1 MSSEHSDEAE
11 SLSSFP
17 GGDDN
22 VNNTTNADKIL
33 ERKTLAS
40 KENRAV
46 FWVRGAVFL
55 VLLGTAA
62 LVSTIVCMYT
72 KNDQVQDFESAFE
85 GHATRI
91 QESFYDTI
99 ERKLEAVD
107 ALSVTITSYAKST
120 GATFPNVT
128 LPDFEIRCS
137 NSRVLSD
144 TSVINYQPVV
154 TDETRLGWEAYQI
167 ANRGHFDEALAS
179 GIAQR
184 AQQDVR
190 FGQIDGDGDK
200 RGLQESDLRDVIM
213 NLEPD
218 GTTSVAPEGSGPYLP
233 VWQISPVVPMKS
245 LLNFNVL
252 SHPAGAGSY
261 SEVINTG
268 QAVIDISANLEGENL
283 GNTGAYFKLLLSL
296 SQYRYSVMK
305 FLVDPTSAFGYPV
318 FDSFDHDNRKVVGVI
333 SSNLYWRLYFN
344 DILPPNAR
352 GIMCVLE
359 NSRGQVFTYRIDG
372 SEASYFGNG
381 DLHDSKYDHLEVSS
395 DVSSYLA
402 KISSPE
408 TKSYT
413 SVDLNNEYCNY
424 KLRVYPSQDTEDA
437 YVNEDPIIYTVVIA
451 SVFLFTSLVIVAYDY
466 LVTRR
471 QRIVMDR
478 AVASSAIVSSLFPS
492 QVRDQLY
499 KENETDHKKKD
510 WKMRDSMGGVGPF
523 SNASDETA
531 VGSSRPIAD
540 LFEHTTILF
549 ADLVGFTAW
558 SSEREPVQV
567 FELLEVLYCAFDKI
581 AVRRKVFKVETIGDC
596 YVAVTGLPDP
606 QEDHALIMAKFA
618 RDCIV
623 KMGQLTTELAGV
635 LGADTA
641 TLRIRV
647 GMHSGPV
654 TGGVLRGQKSRFQLF
669 GDSMNTAARM
679 ETNGSPGLIHVSQQT
694 ADELIAKGKSSWVTP
709 RADKITAKGKGE
721 MQTYWVSPR
730 EMAST
735 VISSAISSDIPEMAI
750 SKTVNPLA
758 SDGNLDVKKDLDH
771 VEEVA
776 TKEVEI

>member
-1 MSSEHSDEAE
+1 MSCADSDEGE
-11 SLSSFP
+11 SLASFAT
-17 GGDDN
+17 GSANADN
-22 VNNTTNADKIL
+22 TANADKVL

-40 KENRAV
+40 KENTAV
-46 FWVRGAVFL
+46 FWVRCAVFL

-62 LVSTIVCMYT
+62 LVSTIVCLYT

-85 GHATRI
+85 AHATRI
-91 QESFYDTI
+91 QESFYETI

-167 ANRGHFDEALAS
+167 ANRDHFDEALAS
-179 GIAQR
+179 GISQR
-184 AQQDVR
+184 AHQDIR
-190 FGQIDGDGDK
+190 LGHTDGDK
-200 RGLQESDLRDVIM
+200 RSLQESDLRDVIV
-213 NLEPD
+213 NLASD
-218 GTTSVAPEGSGPYLP
+218 GTQNVAPEGSGPYLP

-261 SEVINTG
+261 AEVINTG

-296 SQYRYSVMK
+296 SQYRYSVRK

-318 FDSFDHDNRKVVGVI
+318 FDSFDPDNRKVVGVI

-344 DILPPNAR
+344 HILPPNAR

-359 NSRGQVFTYRIDG
+359 NSRGQIFTYRIDG
-372 SEASYFGNG
+372 SEALYYGNG

-402 KISSPE
+402 KKLSPE

-413 SVDLNNEYCNY
+413 SVDLSEEYCNY
-424 KLRVYPSQDTEDA
+424 KLRVYPSQDTEDE
-437 YVNEDPIIYTVVIA
+437 YVNQDPIIYTVVIA
-451 SVFLFTSLVIVAYDY
+451 CVFLFTSLVFVAYDR

-499 KENETDHKKKD
+499 KENETDNKNKD
-510 WKMRDSMGGVGPF
+510 WKMRDSMRGVGPF
-523 SNASDETA
+523 SNTSDDTA
-531 VGSSRPIAD
+531 AGSRPIAD

-567 FELLEVLYCAFDKI
+567 FELLEVLYRAFDNI
-581 AVRRKVFKVETIGDC
+581 ALRRKVFKVETIGDC
-596 YVAVTGLPDP
+596 YVAVTGLPLP

-618 RDCIV
+618 RDCMV
-623 KMGQLTTELAGV
+623 KMGQLTTELADA

-641 TLRIRV
+641 TLKMRV

-669 GDSMNTAARM
+669 GDSMNMAARM
-679 ETNGSPGLIHVSQQT
+679 ESLGSTGQIHVSQQT
-694 ADELIAKGKSSWVTP
+694 ADELLAKGKSSWVTP
-709 RADKITAKGKGE
+709 RADKVTAKGKGE
-721 MQTYWVSPR
+721 LQTYWVRPR

-735 VISSAISSDIPEMAI
+735 VISSAISDGIPEMAI
-750 SKTVNPLA
+750 SKA
-758 SDGNLDVKKDLDH
+758 VKKDLDS
-771 VEEVA
+771 VEEL
-776 TKEVEI
+776 

>member
-1 MSSEHSDEAE
+1 MSEHSDEVQ
-11 SLSSFP
+11 SLSSFA
-17 GGDDN
+17 GVNANADN
-22 VNNTTNADKIL
+22 ENADKIL

-40 KENRAV
+40 KENAAV

-62 LVSTIVCMYT
+62 LVSSIVYLYT
-72 KNDQVQDFESAFE
+72 SNDQTQDFESAFE
-85 GHATRI
+85 AHATKI
-91 QESFYDTI
+91 LESFYETV

-107 ALSVTITSYAKST
+107 SLSVTITSYAKST

-128 LPDFEIRCS
+128 LPDFEIRAS

-144 TSVINYQPVV
+144 TAVFNYQPVV

-167 ANRGHFDEALAS
+167 ENRDHFDEAFAS
-179 GIAQR
+179 GISQR
-184 AQQDVR
+184 AHQDDR
-190 FGQIDGDGDK
+190 LGHIDDDGA
-200 RGLQESDLRDVIM
+200 RRSLQTDDLRDVIM
-213 NLEPD
+213 NLAPD
-218 GTTSVAPEGSGPYLP
+218 GTTFVAPEGSGPYLP

-268 QAVIDISANLEGENL
+268 TAVIDISSNLEGENL
-283 GNTGAYFKLLLSL
+283 GNTGLYFKLLLSL

-318 FDSFDHDNRKVVGVI
+318 FDSFDRDNRKVVGVI
-333 SSNLYWRLYFN
+333 STNLYWRLYFN

-359 NSRGQVFTYRIDG
+359 NTRGQVFTYRIDG
-372 SEASYFGNG
+372 SEALYFGNG

-395 DVSSYLA
+395 DVSTYLA
-402 KISSPE
+402 KKSSPE
-408 TKSYT
+408 TMSYT
-413 SVDLNNEYCNY
+413 SVDLNEEYCNY
-424 KLRVYPSQDTEDA
+424 KLRVYPSQDTEDE
-437 YVNEDPIIYTVVIA
+437 YVNQDPIIFTVVIV
-451 SVFLFTSLVIVAYDY
+451 SVFIFTSLVFVAYDC

-499 KENETDHKKKD
+499 KENETDAKKKD
-510 WKMRDSMGGVGPF
+510 WRMRDSMSGVDPF
-523 SNASDETA
+523 PNDNVA
-531 VGSSRPIAD
+531 GSRPIANLYD
-540 LFEHTTILF
+540 HTTILF

-558 SSEREPVQV
+558 SSKREPVQV
-567 FELLEVLYCAFDKI
+567 FELLEALYQAFDKI
-581 AVRRKVFKVETIGDC
+581 AVRRNVFKVETIGDC
-596 YVAVTGLPDP
+596 YVAVTGLPEP

-618 RDCIV
+618 RDCMV
-623 KMGQLTTELAGV
+623 KMGQLTTELADV

-641 TLRIRV
+641 TLKMRV

-654 TGGVLRGQKSRFQLF
+654 TAGVLRGQKSRFQLF

-679 ETNGSPGLIHVSQQT
+679 ESNGAPGQIHVSQQT
-694 ADELIAKGKSSWVTP
+694 ADELIAKGKSNWVST
-709 RADKITAKGKGE
+709 RADKIIAKGKGE
-721 MQTYWVSPR
+721 MQTYWVNPR
-730 EMAST
+730 GLGAST
-735 VISSAISSDIPEMAI
+735 IISAISSEESTAITSALSDIPEGAI
-750 SKTVNPLA
+750 SRTGIG
-758 SDGNLDVKKDLDH
+758 GNLDGN
-771 VEEVA
+771 
-776 TKEVEI
+776 